1 MEFRD
6 ESLASLTRD
15 FTLYHLS
22 RIRGGNL
29 SFLQESNLE
38 SPDPSTLERVWTPET
53 LFTQKP
59 IFADSL
65 ELVTLAG
72 FFADSFGIRITG
84 LEDLL
89 LAKPSLTRWTEIL
102 KTSLNN
108 WHHTITFFSSGSQGI
123 PRKTSHS
130 MDYLLEE
137 SQFVYEHL
145 RSRNPGF
152 IQRVVSFVPTNHIY
166 GFLFSFLLPQQ
177 QSIPITT
184 AKGINPSWQ
193 DGDLLVTTP
202 LVLNQWRQR
211 GLILSPRV
219 RVLVSTAPLGKDEA
233 NWLDSTKTP
242 WLEIYGSSETSGIGY
257 RSTFTDGFTLFPWWK
272 LLEQEENHPEDIEPK
287 PSAGT
292 SRPPGSDQS
301 QTPWTLQR
309 DNLQVP
315 LPDRVEVTSLG
326 TLIPRGRI
334 DQAVQV
340 GGINVYPQLTAEFI
354 QHLPGVAKTRVRID
368 GPSQPR
374 LKAFIVPEDSR
385 ILADSKELGL
395 LEQRIR
401 EACSLNMPSVQRPN
415 SYTFGLSIPTN
426 AMGKEA
432 DWSET

>member
-6 ESLASLTRD
+6 DSLASLTRD
-15 FTLYHLS
+15 FVVYHLT

-29 SFLQESNLE
+29 SFLQQSLMET
-38 SPDPSTLERVWTPET
+38 PDRSIEEQIWTPET

-59 IFADSL
+59 IFVDSL

-89 LAKPSLTRWTEIL
+89 LAKPSLNRWTEIL
-102 KTSLNN
+102 KTSLTN

-137 SQFVYEHL
+137 AQYVYDQL
-145 RSRNPGF
+145 ITNTQGS
-152 IQRVVSFVPTNHIY
+152 IQRILSYVPTNHIY

-177 QSIPITT
+177 QSLPQVVMS
-184 AKGINPSWQ
+184 GINQSWQ
-193 DGDLLVTTP
+193 EGDLLVTTP
-202 LVLNQWRQR
+202 VLLNQWRQR
-211 GLILSPRV
+211 GLNLPNYITI
-219 RVLVSTAPLGKDEA
+219 LVSTAPLGQEEA
-233 NWLDSTKTP
+233 HWLDLTQTP

-257 RSTFTDGFTLFPWWK
+257 RNSFSNGFTLFPWWK
-272 LLEQEENHPEDIEPK
+272 LLDQD
-287 PSAGT
+287 T
-292 SRPPGSDQS
+292 DGSGIS
-301 QTPWTLQR
+301 WTLSR
-309 DNLQVP
+309 DNLQLP
-315 LPDRVEVTSLG
+315 LPDLVEVTHLG
-326 TLIPRGRI
+326 TILPKGRI

-340 GGINVYPQLTAEFI
+340 GGINVYPKQTAEFI
-354 QHLPGVAKTRVRID
+354 EHLPGVAQSRVRID
-368 GPSQPR
+368 NPSMPR
-374 LKAFIVPEDSR
+374 LKAFIVPEDIS
-385 ILADSKELGL
+385 ILSNNRELGL

-401 EACSLNMPSVQRPN
+401 EACSLNMPSVQRP
-415 SYTFGLSIPTN
+415 STYTFGLSIPTN